1 MILSVEALRWSVA
14 DPGPAGSEEGTRAVL
29 RGIALALS
37 AGEVVG
43 IGGASGA
50 GKTSLGL
57 AALRLLPGASGTVN
71 WGGDDVTTW
80 PERRLRPLR
89 RRYQALL
96 QSPQAMLGPFATV
109 RQHLEETLRYVVGED
124 RPDPA
129 RWEAIAAALGLE
141 PVLESR
147 AHQLSGGEAR
157 RVGLARVML
166 CEPSFLFADEPD
178 AGLDPPRRVELVEQ
192 LRELADRGTAILLVT
207 HDEATLR
214 RASDR
219 ILKLS
224 DGVLVEGT
232 RDEP

>member
-1 MILSVEALRWSVA
+1 MILSVKALRWSVT
-14 DPGPAGSEEGTRAVL
+14 DPASAGAGGGTRAVL
-29 RGIALALS
+29 RGIDLGLS

-43 IGGASGA
+43 IAGPSGS

-57 AALRLLPGASGTVN
+57 AALRLLPGARGTVT
-71 WGGDDVTTW
+71 WGDDEVTEW

-96 QSPQAMLGPFATV
+96 QSPQAMLSPFATV
-109 RQHLEETLRYVVGED
+109 RQHLHETLRYVVGED
-124 RPDPA
+124 RPDPS
-129 RWEAIAAALGLE
+129 RWEATVAALGLE

-166 CEPSFLFADEPD
+166 CQPSFLFADEPD
-178 AGLDPPRRVELVEQ
+178 AGLDPPRRVELVRQ
-192 LRELADRGTAILLVT
+192 LRELADGGTAILLVT
-207 HDEATLR
+207 HDESTLH

-219 ILKLS
+219 ILQLV
-224 DGVLVEGT
+224 DGVLEEPGRDT
-232 RDEP
+232 R